1 LAEARLA
8 DPGGVIQAADLADG
22 VEATTVAVTAWRRGT
37 EVRAAPWRRRQPW
50 TGLGLSFYIFLLFF
64 FPFVL
69 FCFVFFCVVFSSH
82 GAEHFFDL
90 VPFKLRNK
98 DGIWQELR
106 RNIYL
111 KKRTLGQVTMEPGD
125 SHSDASSWSER
136 SVS

>member
-1 LAEARLA
+1 M
-8 DPGGVIQAADLADG
+8 
-22 VEATTVAVTAWRRGT
+22 
-37 EVRAAPWRRRQPW
+37 PWGQRQPW
-50 TGLGLSFYIFLLFF
+50 TGLGLLFLIFYSLFFLLCCFF
-64 FPFVL
+64 L
-69 FCFVFFCVVFSSH
+69 FCVVFSSRSVV
-82 GAEHFFDL
+82 HFFDL

-125 SHSDASSWSER
+125 SHSDASSQSER